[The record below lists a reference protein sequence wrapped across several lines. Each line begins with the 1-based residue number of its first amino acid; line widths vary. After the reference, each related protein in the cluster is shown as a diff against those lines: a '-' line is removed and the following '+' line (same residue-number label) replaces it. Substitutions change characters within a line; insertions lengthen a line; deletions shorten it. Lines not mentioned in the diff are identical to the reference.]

1 MAKRKNED
9 VAFDEN
15 ENVEVTET
23 ELEEGAEK
31 AKKKREPSRRTIL
44 TKEIVGYLFEN
55 VDDLPEE
62 LASKVRELKSLPARV
77 GRGGRG
83 EGKPSIASQLKE
95 MILSDREIHED
106 VFYEKFKL
114 GRLEMKRRFY
124 NMRKKVSDPN
134 DAVWVSFDP
143 ETGIYRLEGTG
154 AEPPANWVE

>member
-1 MAKRKNED
+1 MAKRKSDE

-15 ENVEVTET
+15 DNVEVTET

-31 AKKKREPSRRTIL
+31 APRKKREPSRRTIL

-62 LASKVRELKSLPARV
+62 LASKVRELRSMPARV
-77 GRGGRG
+77 GRGRG

-95 MILSDREIHED
+95 MILAEKEIHED
-106 VFYEKFKL
+106 VFYERFKL